1 MAVADLGDTQGGGKV
16 CRRQLGCISESHG
29 ERGLLSGI
37 GQFYSGETGLVSNLM
52 VYVARS
58 APMLLGWTCNH
69 LQYVIYYNIVSFQAS
84 VCGRERVR
92 IGWVRHGCTRCQVRV
107 ARCHAGDSR
116 LHMDA
121 CVDTFSRLS
130 ISQTNLQLLAIA

>member
-69 LQYVIYYNIVSFQAS
+69 LQYVIYYNTVTFQGS
-84 VCGRERVR
+84 VCGR
-92 IGWVRHGCTRCQVRV
+92 
-107 ARCHAGDSR
+107 
-116 LHMDA
+116 
-121 CVDTFSRLS
+121 
-130 ISQTNLQLLAIA
+130 